1 MKLVTGPA
9 QFFTGLFGR
18 CAQLTEAGAASCS
31 TNPLTHM
38 KNDYSFK
45 LVAAIVFLGVI
56 VALVSPSHSTHQT
69 DATSADSVPTATHTE

>member
-1 MKLVTGPA
+1 
-9 QFFTGLFGR
+9 
-18 CAQLTEAGAASCS
+18 
-31 TNPLTHM
+31 M